1 MYIDTEEGMKK
12 KIVLLISF
20 LLVFLVACSD
30 KGISLSD
37 KSFVVDEGNNQG
49 MADFSK
55 DGYATLKSNNQ
66 ESVTEYEVFT
76 EQYQGYDGIVID
88 GDYYLAEQQDNVIYL
103 WGVTDNFNINEE
115 DDYYTKVLG
124 NVEDFDMKLT
134 EKEDF

>member
-1 MYIDTEEGMKK
+1 MKK

>member
-1 MYIDTEEGMKK
+1 MKK

-55 DGYATLKSNNQ
+55 DGYATLKSKNQ

-103 WGVTDNFNINEE
+103 WGVTENFSFDGK
-115 DDYYTKVLG
+115 DDYFFKQVG
-124 NVEDFDMKLT
+124 NMEEVDMTLT